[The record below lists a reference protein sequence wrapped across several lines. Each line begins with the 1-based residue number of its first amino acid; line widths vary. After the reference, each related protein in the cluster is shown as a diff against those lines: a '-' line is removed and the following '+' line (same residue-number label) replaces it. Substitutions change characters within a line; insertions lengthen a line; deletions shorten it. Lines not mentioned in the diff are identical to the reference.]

1 MIISARYEMK
11 EKNVNLIVYAMVLVA
26 VVYSLIQGLLG
37 NAGTMHFKITLGIWI
52 AAAVFVIDFV
62 APLVRGELFS
72 GTYRKNLMYILYA
85 VADAAMYVFLY
96 IFVINITMSREPVHY
111 VYLGVA
117 AVMFPVRV
125 ILYRMYTGT
134 SDEESE
140 AAKLPDEDDEAA
152 KLPDEDDEAAKLTDE
167 PVTEDIS
174 LEADDVSE
182 GECAQEINEMIYR
195 ERKK

>member
-11 EKNVNLIVYAMVLVA
+11 EKNVNLIVYAMVIVA

-152 KLPDEDDEAAKLTDE
+152 KLPDEDDEAAKLPDE
-167 PVTEDIS
+167 PVTEEIS

>member
-152 KLPDEDDEAAKLTDE
+152 KLPDE
-167 PVTEDIS
+167 PVTEEIS

>member
-62 APLVRGELFS
+62 APLIRGELFS

>member
-1 MIISARYEMK
+1 MK

-26 VVYSLIQGLLG
+26 VAYSLIQGLLG

-62 APLVRGELFS
+62 APLIRGELFS

-125 ILYRMYTGT
+125 IFYRMYTGT

-140 AAKLPDEDDEAA
+140 AAKFPDEDDEVAKLPDEDDEAA
-152 KLPDEDDEAAKLTDE
+152 KLPDE
-167 PVTEDIS
+167 PVTEEIS